1 MPNLKAL
8 KTRIASVKSTQK
20 ITKAMNL
27 VASAKLRG
35 AQQAVLAGRP
45 FASRAEKVIGNLAL
59 ALTGPDSHPLLNGT
73 GKDQTHLIL
82 VITSERGLCGAYN
95 TNIVKLCRRKA
106 DDLIARGKTVKL
118 FVIGKK
124 GRAQLQRTHGKHIVA
139 TRSVEGRNMLT
150 FADAKVVAEDVLARF
165 EGDEFDVAHILFARF
180 QSALTQVP
188 TDEMLIPVPR
198 PDVADTGRISAD
210 IEFEPSPEAILD
222 ELLPR
227 SVAVHIYQSLLEG
240 RASEEGARMT
250 AMDSAT
256 RNAGDMITRLT
267 LTYNRTRQAVI
278 TKELI
283 EIISGAEAL
292 Q

>member
-1 MPNLKAL
+1 MPNLKVL

-45 FASRAEKVIGNLAL
+45 FANRAEKVIGNLAL
-59 ALTGPDSHPLLNGT
+59 AMSGPDAPALLAGN
-73 GKDQTHLIL
+73 GKDQTYLIL

-95 TNIVKLCRRKA
+95 TNIVKLARRKA
-106 DDLIARGKTVKL
+106 DELIAAGKTVKL
-118 FVIGKK
+118 YVIGKK
-124 GRAQLQRTHGKHIVA
+124 GRAQLQRTHGKHIVV
-139 TRSVEGRNMLT
+139 TRSVEGRNMLS
-150 FADAKVVAEDVLARF
+150 FADAKPIAEDVIARF
-165 EGDEFDVAHILFARF
+165 EAGEFDKAHIIFARF
-180 QSALTQVP
+180 QSALTQIP
-188 TDEMLIPVPR
+188 TADMLIPVPR
-198 PDVADTGRISAD
+198 PDVEDTGRISAA

-227 SVAVHIYQSLLEG
+227 SVAVHIYQALLES

-267 LTYNRTRQAVI
+267 MTYNRTRQAVI

-292 Q
+292 